1 MMSRSEQLLYALK
14 VYEQYDLMDKKSR
27 GLAVDTLASFG
38 FDDKVIKK
46 ITGDKS
52 VKVGGPHTNMSKGNW
67 QPKALDA
74 LAMLA
79 EQYENGD
86 LNSKLIVNLAY
97 YWGTSISAQAYFT
110 GIPIAELRRALHEQ
124 AK

>member
-1 MMSRSEQLLYALK
+1 MMNRSEQLLYALK

-38 FDDKVIKK
+38 FENKVIKK
-46 ITGDKS
+46 ITGDNS
-52 VKVGGPHTNMSKGNW
+52 VKAGFNTNMSSGNW

-79 EQYENGD
+79 EQYENGV
-86 LNSKLIVNLAY
+86 LNGKLIVNLAY

-110 GIPIAELRRALHEQ
+110 CIPIAELRRALHEQ
-124 AK
+124 AE